1 MSNNSTR
8 RVSRRNILVGMGA
21 GAAGLSM
28 LNPAKAQ
35 LLPAGRRSEKHD
47 VIVIG
52 MGMAGTA
59 AALEAKLAGADVLV
73 IDKMT
78 ESRVGGNSRLAGGLF
93 ITPTEN
99 TPQAK
104 QDYSNGLLKQTQGR
118 GNTDVFK
125 LMMDHSAEGVDWL
138 KAQGMQ
144 FTAMAPEPP
153 FPVGSYTAVP
163 GLFRGMPTALAAL
176 RRRFTTLGGKIA
188 YDTKAM
194 QLILD
199 NTGKVSG
206 VRALGDGGLVD
217 FTAPAVIVTAGGY
230 AGNKAI
236 LEEFIGPNAD
246 GMMVRGAKWATGD
259 GILMAQQAGA
269 GVAGMAGVASL
280 HVAAV
285 SPTEPAAGQPGPGI
299 PWFLGVNRNGKRYVD
314 ESRGYVAHGKAA
326 LNQPGQQ
333 VALIFDSEIA
343 KIPEGPGIAI
353 AAFKNMNLPIIQ
365 ANTLEELAGK
375 IGAPP
380 DALVATVNDFNAAVK
395 DGKALDANPPKAT
408 LAFKVQT
415 PPFYAFY
422 PLAPG
427 ITLTFGG
434 MLINTSAQVLQSDG
448 RVIGGLY
455 AAGENA
461 GAVYYDDYI
470 GGGSLTNCLVMGRI
484 AGTQAASLSGHETQG
499 RL

>member
-1 MSNNSTR
+1 MTKKYRSR
-8 RVSRRNILVGMGA
+8 RISRRNMLAGLGL

-28 LNPAKAQ
+28 VSPAQAA
-35 LLPAGRRSEKHD
+35 LLPQGRRSEKHD
-47 VIVIG
+47 IVVIG

-59 AALEAKLAGADVLV
+59 ASLEAKLAGADVVVL
-73 IDKMT
+73 DKT
-78 ESRVGGNSRLAGGLF
+78 SESRTGGNSRLAGGLF
-93 ITPTEN
+93 ITPREN
-99 TPQAK
+99 TPEAK
-104 QDYSNGLLKQTQGR
+104 EDYYNSLLRQTQGR
-118 GNTDVFK
+118 GNAEIFQ
-125 LMMDHSAEGVDWL
+125 LMRDHSAEGVAWL
-138 KAQGMQ
+138 KEQGAE
-144 FTAMAPEPP
+144 FGPMAPEPP
-153 FPVGSYTAVP
+153 FPVGSYTAQP
-163 GLFRGMPTALAAL
+163 GLFRGMPVLLATL
-176 RRRFTTLGGKIA
+176 RRRFTSLGGKIVF
-188 YDTKAM
+188 DTKAM
-194 QLILD
+194 QLIMD
-199 NTGKVSG
+199 SMGKVSG
-206 VRALGDGGLVD
+206 VRALGPDGLVD
-217 FTAPAVIVTAGGY
+217 YMANAVIITAGGY
-230 AGNKAI
+230 AGNKLI

-259 GILMAQQAGA
+259 GLLMAQEAGA
-269 GVAGMAGVASL
+269 GVAGMAGVTSL

-285 SPTEPAAGQPGPGI
+285 SPTEPAAGQPANGI
-299 PWFLGVNRNGKRYVD
+299 PWFLGINHDGKRYVD

-326 LNQPGQQ
+326 LNQPGQK

-343 KIPEGPGIAI
+343 KIKEGPGIAL
-353 AAFKNMNLPIIQ
+353 AVWQNVHLPLIQ
-365 ANTLEELAGK
+365 ANTLEELASK
-375 IGAPP
+375 IEVPAA
-380 DALVATVNDFNAAVK
+380 ALVETVNSFNAAVK

-434 MLINTSAQVLQSDG
+434 MLINTNAQVMQADG

-484 AGTQAASLSGHETQG
+484 AGRHAATTAKSG
-499 RL
+499 